1 MDEKKKTTEAQISE
15 VTCSATRGHMCGVE
29 GKKGQREER
38 NKRGREEDL
47 RSGLSEG
54 SENFF

>member
-1 MDEKKKTTEAQISE
+1 MKRKKTTEAQINE
-15 VTCSATRGHMCGVE
+15 VTCSATKGHMCGVE

-47 RSGLSEG
+47 RNRLSEG